1 MREENNEGCGFG
13 AFRPCGS
20 GKPLRLGHRA
30 RRVLPGRKVL
40 RVILVRKGL
49 PDPQG
54 RKAIKE
60 RPGQAANCASWSAR
74 KKSPAMKVR
83 RWCQL
88 FAWLL
93 QVCCPGV
100 AEILSPKHS
109 RLM

>member
-1 MREENNEGCGFG
+1 ME
-13 AFRPCGS
+13 
-20 GKPLRLGHRA
+20 RLGHRA
-30 RRVLPGRKVL
+30 RRVLLGRKVL

-88 FAWLL
+88 FARPERPTDL
-93 QVCCPGV
+93 V
-100 AEILSPKHS
+100 ARMQRKRPDCASASDTTDNKVAGE
-109 RLM
+109 RD